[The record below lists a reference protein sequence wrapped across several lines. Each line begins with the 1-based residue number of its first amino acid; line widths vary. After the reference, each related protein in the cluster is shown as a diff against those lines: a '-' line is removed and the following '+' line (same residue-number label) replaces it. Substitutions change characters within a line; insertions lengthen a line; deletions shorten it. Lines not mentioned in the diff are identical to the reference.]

1 MSTMPKMSSKTS
13 NSATSTLFTIS
24 KMSSTHNLFYKKN
37 KNNQLEAIKVSE
49 LIEELQKC
57 DPNAEVWLPNVNEFG
72 IRGYCVLDHLM
83 TMTFSEIEDDVM
95 NNPGTIDNRLL
106 KNKKDDDQ
114 IVYLGSIAD
123 FIAKGLDKSTEK
135 R

>member
-1 MSTMPKMSSKTS
+1 MDNKIGSSK
-13 NSATSTLFTIS
+13 TSTLFTSS
-24 KMSSTHNLFYKKN
+24 KMSSTHNLFCKKN